1 MGRSKPR
8 ELRRTQPPRGF
19 QRTGGLPWAIT
30 TQSNARSRGRRQRF
44 QSFGPGAARRQD
56 RAGAQIGERLL
67 HGRAPQDWMAAN
79 NDPAVKRAAL
89 IADEAVS
96 ALDVSVQ
103 PQVLELLD
111 ERLILILDA
120 VIFVV
125 EVCNKFDSCGT
136 GIVYRCC

>member
-1 MGRSKPR
+1 MREAAVAGSAFSRSAQARLAGKIAP
-8 ELRRTQPPRGF
+8 ERRSAKDYFTVG
-19 QRTGGLPWAIT
+19 
-30 TQSNARSRGRRQRF
+30 
-44 QSFGPGAARRQD
+44 
-56 RAGAQIGERLL
+56 
-67 HGRAPQDWMAAN
+67 APQDWMAAN

-136 GIVYRCC
+136 GSVYRCC